1 MSADSKSKKDLI
13 NIFIALAVY
22 IVFQFLLPY
31 GEPLTK
37 AGMGV
42 LGVFFAT
49 IYLWTFVGI
58 GWPSVLSVA
67 LLATTQV
74 VSAGV
79 IFQQSYGNGMVPFLI
94 FCFVFSYAMGETGLS
109 RRMALWFITR
119 KFVKGKPWLIMTV
132 FFFSILLV
140 SLFVTSSAVGAMF
153 LAIAEQM
160 FENTGYKEGEKL
172 PEATVSSIAWLAQA
186 GQGMTPMSHAVTLLV
201 IGLIAS
207 TLGVEV
213 SVLKFMMVGI
223 AFGAVF
229 FILFMLVFRF
239 VMRPDVER
247 MRNLDIEYLKS
258 TVPPMN
264 KREKAVTV
272 AFVLLIVTW
281 ICPDILKAIPATN
294 GIGTFIAAMG
304 SYVPMV
310 LAVGLLAAI
319 KIDSVPVVN
328 LTEASKKLNW
338 NSVYMMAT
346 LMLLAFVIGHENS
359 GVTAFLTLKAG
370 SLMGGLTPLAFVAI
384 GIIWV
389 LIQTNFMSNTVS
401 GVMFSVIVPIGLTI
415 AGVNPVALGICIAA
429 AANFGLATPAAC
441 PVVGM
446 VAGTPWVRPK
456 YLLTYG
462 WAVSLVAFISLF
474 CVAYPLASSIFP
486 M

>member
-1 MSADSKSKKDLI
+1 MQADSKKRKDI
-13 NIFIALAVY
+13 MHIVVAAALY
-22 IVFQFLLPY
+22 ILFQFLLPY
-31 GEPLTK
+31 SEPLTK
-37 AGMGV
+37 SGMGV

-58 GWPSVLSVA
+58 GWPSVLSIA
-67 LLATTQV
+67 LMATTQV
-74 VSAGV
+74 VSSGV

-94 FCFVFSYAMGETGLS
+94 FCFIFSYAMGETGLS

-119 KFVKGKPWLIMTV
+119 KFVKGRPWLIMTV
-132 FFFSILLV
+132 FFFSVLLV

-160 FENTGYKEGEKL
+160 FENTGYEEGEKL
-172 PEATVSSIAWLAQA
+172 PEATVASVAWLAQA

-201 IGLIAS
+201 IGLISS

-213 SVLKFMMVGI
+213 SVLKFMIIGI
-223 AFGAVF
+223 TFGAVF
-229 FILFMLVFRF
+229 FILFMIVFRF

-264 KREKAVTV
+264 KREKAVSA

-281 ICPDILKAIPATN
+281 ICPDILKAIPGTN
-294 GIGTFIAAMG
+294 GIGTFIASMG

-319 KIDSVPVVN
+319 KINGTPVVN
-328 LTEASKKLNW
+328 ITEASKKLNW

-346 LMLLAFVIGHENS
+346 LMLLAHVIGHENS
-359 GVTAFLTLKAG
+359 GVTAFLTIKAG
-370 SLMGGLTPLAFVAI
+370 SIMGNLPALAFVAI
-384 GIIWV
+384 SIIWV

-415 AGVNPVALGICIAA
+415 TGVNPVALGICIAA

-462 WAVSLVAFISLF
+462 WTISFVAFLSLF
-474 CVAYPLASSIFP
+474 CIAYPMASAVFP
-486 M
+486 I

>member
-1 MSADSKSKKDLI
+1 MATTDKSRKDLI
-13 NIFIALAVY
+13 NTFIALALY
-22 IVFQFLLPY
+22 LIFQFILPVS
-31 GEPLTK
+31 EPLTK
-37 AGMGV
+37 SGMGV
-42 LGVFFAT
+42 IGVFFAT

-58 GWPSVLSVA
+58 GWPSILGIA
-67 LLATTQV
+67 FMATTNV
-74 VSAGV
+74 VTSGV
-79 IFQQSYGNGMVPFLI
+79 IFQQSFGNGMVPFLI
-94 FCFVFSYAMGETGLS
+94 FCFLFSYAMGETGLS

-132 FFFSILLV
+132 FFFSVSIV
-140 SLFVTSSAVGAMF
+140 SLFVTSSAVAAMF

-160 FENTGYKEGEKL
+160 FENTGYKEGDDL

-186 GQGMTPMSHAVTLLV
+186 GQGMTPMSHAVTLMV

-213 SVLKFMMVGI
+213 SVLRFTAIGLT
-223 AFGAVF
+223 FGVVF
-229 FILFMLVFRF
+229 FVLFIIVFRF
-239 VMRPDVER
+239 VLRPNVEKMRD
-247 MRNLDIEYLKS
+247 LDIEYLKS

-272 AFVLLIVTW
+272 AFIFLIITW

-294 GIGTFIAAMG
+294 AIGVFISSMG
-304 SYVPMV
+304 SYIPMV
-310 LAVGLLAAI
+310 FVVGILAAV
-319 KIDSVPVVN
+319 KIDRVPVIN

-346 LMLLAFVIGHENS
+346 LMLLAHVISHENS

-370 SLMGGLTPLAFVAI
+370 ALMGGLSPLLFVAI
-384 GIIWV
+384 GILWV
-389 LIQTNFMSNTVS
+389 LVQTNFMSNTVS

-462 WAVSLVAFISLF
+462 WAVSAIAFISLF
-474 CVAYPLASSIFP
+474 CVAYPMASSMFP
-486 M
+486 I